1 MKKFIASLLM
11 LLFIFSSISHPLA
24 SPFQNSNKLAVLFI
38 LDRTGI
44 EDLKKYDLPNIKKLM
59 EKGSLALMNTRTAG
73 SYSEPAAYLTIGTGT
88 RAAVGEMGGLCFNKN
103 EAYAYTSAG
112 NLYHL
117 YTGREVGDNDIVNI
131 GIQDLIS
138 QASNLNYTV
147 TPGLLGQ
154 ILKEHGIDVYVFG
167 NGDVKTPYGTAYNRY
182 AALIGMDKEGLARG
196 DVSESLLLRDEN
208 SPYMVKANY
217 KKLYEKFLEASKEGG
232 LIIIDPGDT
241 LRADAFSK
249 YTTPSLANSYKEK
262 ALKEADELIGKILNH
277 MNLSKD
283 LFIALSPYPSSSDI
297 SKNNLITPV
306 IVAGPSFSK
315 GLATSNTTKREGIVT
330 NLDIAPTILKYFNI
344 SPPIEML
351 GHPIKTIPSDNA
363 LSKLLKDDEMIVSVH
378 NARTPILKGYA
389 SIFIILVILYIVLLF
404 IKKDYLGYISPL
416 LLAVITVPLTFLIL
430 PLLGP
435 LNLYSNVIAIVLITI
450 AIDLLVMLSSK
461 KDLDRVMII
470 SLITSFAILVDLV
483 LHAPLMKN
491 SLLGYD
497 VISGA
502 RYYGIGNE
510 YMGVLLGSL
519 IMGTA
524 LFTEK
529 YPKKIVKAT
538 TFLLF
543 IAAFFLMVMPQF
555 GAKVGAFITGFMAF
569 GTVILMMSGVKITK
583 KHFLIMFVLMAI
595 SLTLMFAISTFL
607 GTMTHMAQTTLIVKA
622 EGINS
627 LFQIFA
633 RKLQMELKLMKYTIW
648 SWVLVISI
656 VALFVVSY
664 KPTGVLQEAFKNHK
678 YIYTGFFGSIVGML
692 FALGFNDAGIVAAA
706 TMCIY
711 AIPPIL
717 LLLQKNEN
725 HG

>member
-1 MKKFIASLLM
+1 M
-11 LLFIFSSISHPLA
+11 
-24 SPFQNSNKLAVLFI
+24 
-38 LDRTGI
+38 
-44 EDLKKYDLPNIKKLM
+44 
-59 EKGSLALMNTRTAG
+59 
-73 SYSEPAAYLTIGTGT
+73 
-88 RAAVGEMGGLCFNKN
+88 
-103 EAYAYTSAG
+103 
-112 NLYHL
+112 
-117 YTGREVGDNDIVNI
+117 
-131 GIQDLIS
+131 
-138 QASNLNYTV
+138 
-147 TPGLLGQ
+147 
-154 ILKEHGIDVYVFG
+154 
-167 NGDVKTPYGTAYNRY
+167 
-182 AALIGMDKEGLARG
+182 
-196 DVSESLLLRDEN
+196 SESLLLRDEN

-315 GLATSNTTKREGIVT
+315 GLAISNTTKREGIVT

-717 LLLQKNEN
+717 LLLQKMKTMVRVNLA
-725 HG
+725 